1 MLKINSITDN
11 PDGSATLSVDL
22 DNETLIRFAEIGL
35 LKVLV
40 DAANEV
46 VTEPVIAPKLKPIPC
61 VPCASSNPSIKCDG
75 CDCWK
80 MAREFSS

>member
-35 LKVLV
+35 LKVLE
-40 DAANEV
+40 DAATEV
-46 VTEPVIAPKLKPIPC
+46 VTEPIIAPKLKPI
-61 VPCASSNPSIKCDG
+61 PCASSNPSIKCDG

-80 MAREFSS
+80 MAKEFSS